1 MAASYSGSLSAFIV
15 RRRPR
20 STTKDEPIH
29 TADCEYRSIKS
40 FEAMFFAL
48 FLVLYY
54 AVLVER
60 KPEDFSVVEGFLYVW
75 IAAFAYDEF
84 GEFQDAGSS
93 FYGTDFWSLWDLGI
107 IGIGFA
113 YMISSESSKYD
124 LPLQRSRPSVEE
136 DGARHTQPVTIA
148 ANKVT

>member
-1 MAASYSGSLSAFIV
+1 
-15 RRRPR
+15 
-20 STTKDEPIH
+20 
-29 TADCEYRSIKS
+29 
-40 FEAMFFAL
+40 MFFAL
-48 FLVLYY
+48 FLALYY
-54 AVLVER
+54 TIFVER
-60 KPEDFSVVEGFLYVW
+60 KPENFSVVEDFLYVW
-75 IAAFAYDEF
+75 IAAFAYDEL

-113 YMISSESSKYD
+113 YMISSDSPKYD

-136 DGARHTQPVTIA
+136 SAARHILPVMIA